1 MLSRTLEDARARKC
15 IQVLKP
21 RTPTE
26 LAWFSEHA
34 DIKRVQCFSLPVQEV
49 RAHMVDLVQKMK
61 LLHRRVHDL
70 RQRRQ
75 AYNDRI
81 NLKKGATDAEFQEGD
96 YVLVHHKPKNE
107 A

>member
-1 MLSRTLEDARARKC
+1 
-15 IQVLKP
+15 
-21 RTPTE
+21 
-26 LAWFSEHA
+26 
-34 DIKRVQCFSLPVQEV
+34 
-49 RAHMVDLVQKMK
+49 MVDLVQKMK

-96 YVLVHHKPKNE
+96 YVLVHHKPKKRHK
-107 A
+107 